1 MLRVKEQTQFLIILI
16 LNFPLMGFEVL
27 SIDENRDLLRRSL
40 FSWTLGF
47 GLVRLYQ
54 LEFGLWHRKSHIS
67 FFVKIQTIRLE
78 KTKKKTGL
86 VCKFGLV

>member
-47 GLVRLYQ
+47 GLVSLY
-54 LEFGLWHRKSHIS
+54 LYEIGL
-67 FFVKIQTIRLE
+67 
-78 KTKKKTGL
+78 
-86 VCKFGLV
+86 